1 MWIFQPGDEVMIERL
16 DWVKLIQS
24 LINQIPFEPSVLY
37 SPNRDPYNN
46 VFLLAQIDIER
57 TNSRNAE
64 TIVDFLHC
72 VDEGWFF
79 EGRASYIALKREVDE
94 NGLGGDFEE

>member
-1 MWIFQPGDEVMIERL
+1 MIERS

-37 SPNRDPYNN
+37 SPNRDPYDN

-57 TNSRNAE
+57 ANSRDPEN
-64 TIVDFLHC
+64 IVDFLHC
-72 VDEGWFF
+72 VEEGWFF
-79 EGRASYIALKREVDE
+79 EDRVSYIALKREVEKD
-94 NGLGGDFEE
+94 GLGGDFEE

>member
-1 MWIFQPGDEVMIERL
+1 MIERS
-16 DWVKLIQS
+16 DWIKVIRDLIRE
-24 LINQIPFEPSVLY
+24 IPFSLSVLC
-37 SPNRDPYNN
+37 SPDLDPYDN

-72 VDEGWFF
+72 VEEGWFF
-79 EGRASYIALKREVDE
+79 ENRASLIALKREVDE
-94 NGLGGDFEE
+94 DGLGGETGK

>member
-1 MWIFQPGDEVMIERL
+1 MIERS
-16 DWVKLIQS
+16 DWIKVIRDL
-24 LINQIPFEPSVLY
+24 LREMPFSPSVLY
-37 SPNRDPYNN
+37 SPDLDPYEN

-64 TIVDFLHC
+64 TIVDILHC

-79 EGRASYIALKREVDE
+79 ENRASLIALKREVDE
-94 NGLGGDFEE
+94 DGLGGDAKERRDAC